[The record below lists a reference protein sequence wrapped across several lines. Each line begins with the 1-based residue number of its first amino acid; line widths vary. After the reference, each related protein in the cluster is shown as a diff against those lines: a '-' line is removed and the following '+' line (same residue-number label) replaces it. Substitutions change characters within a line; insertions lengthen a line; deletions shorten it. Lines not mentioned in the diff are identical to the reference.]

1 MRVKRYPINGIAYT
15 VERKDLDG
23 YCDIPD
29 AGTGDYRIG
38 ISPRLRGRALLET
51 SIHET
56 LHAIRP
62 DMTEESI
69 DEAAKFQTAILWDM
83 GFRLKGK

>member
-1 MRVKRYPINGIAYT
+1 MPKKKYLIHGIAYT

-29 AGTGDYRIG
+29 ESTTDYRIG

-62 DMTEESI
+62 DMTENQV